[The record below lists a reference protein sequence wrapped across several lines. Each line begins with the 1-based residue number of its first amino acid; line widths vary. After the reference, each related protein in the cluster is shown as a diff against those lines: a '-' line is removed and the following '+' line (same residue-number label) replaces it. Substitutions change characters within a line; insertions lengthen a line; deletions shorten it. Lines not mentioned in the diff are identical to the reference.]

1 VESFHVV
8 PATRQHG
15 FEHEERADDQHGRYY
30 HEGKRADGER
40 VPCAHDAEQR
50 AIGWFGVLKSRV

>member
-15 FEHEERADDQHGRYY
+15 FEHEERADDQYGRDY
-30 HEGKRADGER
+30 H
-40 VPCAHDAEQR
+40 
-50 AIGWFGVLKSRV
+50 